1 MPTGGALCVGWT
13 CLQARLSAK
22 ESGHSLE
29 FNGPLQT
36 REHSLLMIRRRKAL
50 DLLCSKHKF
59 HSLLLYDSIYAHVLY
74 WKGLVI
80 LSGTLLAL
88 FFFLWPECLSR
99 VCVLFCVI
107 SENLQHLVPNMGLE
121 WNRKGE
127 QPRGDFKSIS
137 GELSEN
143 HGEFIIIM
151 DTVHGVSQRTSPLHR
166 R

>member
-1 MPTGGALCVGWT
+1 MLLANKMFCQGD
-13 CLQARLSAK
+13 
-22 ESGHSLE
+22 GHSLE
-29 FNGPLQT
+29 INAPLHT
-36 REHSLLMIRRRKAL
+36 REHSLLVIRAL
-50 DLLCSKHKF
+50 DRLCSRPEF